1 MLSEVVPT
9 IPEATTLWAQRHIAF
24 VVVMCTETSFNTM
37 TPPCMP
43 LEIILCREG
52 WLTRASGNRT
62 GIWSSM
68 GKAVLSAVGQLTHN
82 MLGVKRAYF

>member
-1 MLSEVVPT
+1 
-9 IPEATTLWAQRHIAF
+9 
-24 VVVMCTETSFNTM
+24 
-37 TPPCMP
+37 MP